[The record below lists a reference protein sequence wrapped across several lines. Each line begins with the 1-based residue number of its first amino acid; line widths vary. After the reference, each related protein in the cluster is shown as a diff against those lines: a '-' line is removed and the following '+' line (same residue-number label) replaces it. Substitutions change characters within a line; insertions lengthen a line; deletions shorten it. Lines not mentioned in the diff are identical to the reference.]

1 MTARILVVM
10 VMLIAGVWVS
20 ECCSKKNVVVTLMMQ
35 YIAERRSA
43 EQDVASVMLMTQY
56 TADRRSA
63 EQDAASVMLMTQY
76 TAGRRSAELDAAS
89 VNLNAYNVRIIA
101 AHFTHFTFIMNSV
114 CCLNLKKWLL
124 LSSACVTGKCI
135 ALFT

>member
-1 MTARILVVM
+1 
-10 VMLIAGVWVS
+10 MLIAGVWVS

-76 TAGRRSAELDAAS
+76 TADRRSAEQDVAFCDADDA
-89 VNLNAYNVRIIA
+89 V
-101 AHFTHFTFIMNSV
+101 H
-114 CCLNLKKWLL
+114 
-124 LSSACVTGKCI
+124 SSQEKCRTGCSF
-135 ALFT
+135 L